1 MVDDLPW
8 WATVAEERGGGMP
21 VSERIELLGGARR
34 ELAMH
39 LNSPVLAL
47 ASLATVATSGA
58 PWARFIAPYT
68 RSTTPPDTV

>member
-1 MVDDLPW
+1 MQVR
-8 WATVAEERGGGMP
+8 ER
-21 VSERIELLGGARR
+21 VELLGGARH

-39 LNSPVLAL
+39 LNSPLLAL

-58 PWARFIAPYT
+58 PCARFMAPYT